1 MIRKKLSFWTYA
13 LVRVWSLDEK
23 KKKFPFTGAEVNRVI
38 SVPFKFTVERNAQ
51 MLSRTGA

>member
-23 KKKFPFTGAEVNRVI
+23 KKFPFTGAEVNRVI
-38 SVPFKFTVERNAQ
+38 SVPFKFAVEMDAQ